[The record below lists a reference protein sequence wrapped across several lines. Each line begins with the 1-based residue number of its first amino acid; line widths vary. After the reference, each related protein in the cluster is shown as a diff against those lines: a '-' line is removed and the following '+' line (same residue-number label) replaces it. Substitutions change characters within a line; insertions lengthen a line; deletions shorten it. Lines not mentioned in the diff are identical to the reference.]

1 MTKKLLLVGALV
13 LTLSGCASS
22 APNSAQACEQ
32 YFAASDQ
39 VEAVVDN
46 WFDDLDTLTEEQR
59 LRLDET
65 YTTAINDQADRALL
79 LSLAMTSEGLTTGP
93 FAQDVQDLVALLS
106 EQVMM
111 LDYGGSD
118 VTSLLRIQRLETQ
131 IRDQCKEIGGNL

>member
-1 MTKKLLLVGALV
+1 
-13 LTLSGCASS
+13 
-22 APNSAQACEQ
+22 
-32 YFAASDQ
+32 
-39 VEAVVDN
+39 
-46 WFDDLDTLTEEQR
+46 
-59 LRLDET
+59 
-65 YTTAINDQADRALL
+65 
-79 LSLAMTSEGLTTGP
+79 MTSEGLTTGP